1 MNDEMFNF
9 MLEHMEKNNPH
20 KMKMEKEQ
28 PKREVSPDEAIE
40 IYREI
45 IDIFAKH
52 NVSYQCACRL
62 TLAMNEAMMAGAVE
76 IIRLENS

>member
-1 MNDEMFNF
+1 MNDEMLNF
-9 MLEHMEKNNPH
+9 MLEHMKEKKPH
-20 KMKMEKEQ
+20 ELEKKEE

-45 IDIFAKH
+45 IDIYAKH

-62 TLAMNEAMMAGAVE
+62 SLAMNEALIQGAVE
-76 IIRLENS
+76 LIRLDRS